1 MGVFKQKVIHHYVDK
16 YGNECKKLILPKIIN
31 TDIAFELQFGL
42 TPPKENNKSRS
53 IISEYETPKGI
64 N

>member
-1 MGVFKQKVIHHYVDK
+1 MGVFKQKVIHHYIDK

-31 TDIAFELQFGL
+31 TDITFELQFGL
-42 TPPKENNKSRS
+42 TPPKENNKSQS
-53 IISEYETPKGI
+53 IICEYETPKGI